1 MIEYLADGSLK
12 LPGAPA
18 LPDILDLLVV
28 GGGPAGTAAAFR
40 ARELGLA
47 ALVIDYDDLMKR
59 IRDYAKDKLIL
70 PDFGGGDKMRFP
82 KGGAMTDALAFGA
95 IEKDAMCEL
104 WKSYYA
110 QFQIPAQI
118 GIELLGVERQSAGYL
133 TVRAYNHNTKTEVA
147 YKTRNVALGIGRGVP
162 RRFDIP
168 GNTEGIA
175 YRLTSGDAYVGAPA
189 CVIGGGTSAAEA
201 VIEIS
206 KAKIAAGDASAVYWS
221 YRGDKLPK
229 VSKALA
235 EVFFDAY
242 IGNGNIRY
250 HPNSEPVAVM
260 SGDDRRDYLAVRIDR
275 RAIANRPNESL
286 LIEFLKESCVACIGE
301 DIPETLLA
309 SMGIAMATGGPSNK
323 KRMVVNRFLETQQP
337 GIFLIGDILTQ
348 AYLETEDFSADPA
361 TFSEI
366 KHRGNIKAALVDGVL
381 VAEVV
386 RQRIDGVADVS
397 AVVAFADEP
406 AAAPAAQRRT
416 MLPDAAAAPL
426 ETDVPAASM
435 PANRREAD
443 SDAFLV
449 RVLPGGVEEAEFPL
463 KRDGVTTLG
472 RGNCDVSI
480 PGDELLSDA
489 HASILHTR
497 EGYFLRD
504 DGSATGVYYR
514 APEGKMLELAAGSVV
529 RLGRQFLVIERNNGR
544 FGFIHYTA
552 TGDEIQRKELDERAM
567 VLGRDAPDVTLA
579 ADDMVLSRRHIAL
592 MVKDGSLF
600 LKDLKSLNGTFLKV
614 QNQIALEQN
623 DQFRVGRQT
632 FRVNLAKEVRNDQR
646 HSGMS
651 PSFDELAAKR
661 SDRSAAPAPAAP
673 ASTPVAPAPPAASLA
688 AGGLAVTF
696 RALGKTVPFEKGKSI
711 CEIAEKNGIKIVAEC
726 HAGICGSDPIRVC
739 AGQAN
744 LNTLSAAEKE
754 TLEDICELAPGEY
767 RLACMARPT
776 GAVDV
781 DIM

>member
-1 MIEYLADGSLK
+1 MIAYLADGTLK
-12 LPGAPA
+12 LPGSPA
-18 LPDILDLLVV
+18 LPDILDLIIV

-82 KGGAMTDALAFGA
+82 KGGAMLDALAFGA

-104 WKSYYA
+104 WKSYYVDFA
-110 QFQIPAQI
+110 IPAQI
-118 GIELLGVERQSAGYL
+118 GLELLGVQRQPAGYFEL
-133 TVRAYNHNTKTEVA
+133 RAYNHNSKSEIV
-147 YKTRNVALGIGRGVP
+147 YKTRHVVLGIGRGVP

-206 KAKIAAGDASAVYWS
+206 KAKIAAGDRSAVYWS

-260 SGDDRRDYLAVRIDR
+260 TGDDRRDYLAVRIDR
-275 RAIANRPNESL
+275 RAIQQRPNESL
-286 LIEFLKESCVACIGE
+286 LLEFLKESCVACIGE
-301 DIPETLLA
+301 DIPESLLA
-309 SMGIAMATGGPSNK
+309 SMGISMVVGGPSGK
-323 KRMVVNRFLETQQP
+323 KRMLVNRYLETAQSN
-337 GIFLIGDILTQ
+337 IFLIGDILTQ
-348 AYLETEDFSADPA
+348 AYLETDDFAADPS
-361 TFSEI
+361 TFNEI

-381 VAEVV
+381 VAEVI
-386 RQRIDGVADVS
+386 RQRIDGVEHVS
-397 AVVAFADEP
+397 ARVEFAD
-406 AAAPAAQRRT
+406 APAPSTVQRPT
-416 MLPDAAAAPL
+416 MLPGIAEALPVQAEVPEASLPVERRDAG
-426 ETDVPAASM
+426 
-435 PANRREAD
+435 

-449 RVLPGGVEEAEFPL
+449 RLLPGGVEEQEFPL
-463 KRDGVTTLG
+463 KRDGITTLG
-472 RGNCDVSI
+472 RGNADI
-480 PGDELLSDA
+480 AFPDDELLSDA

-504 DGSATGVYYR
+504 DGSATGVYFR
-514 APEGKMLELAAGSVV
+514 APEGKMIELAQGSVV
-529 RLGRQFLVIERNNGR
+529 RLGRQFLVVERNNGR
-544 FGFIHYTA
+544 FGFIHYKA
-552 TGDEIQRKELDERAM
+552 TGEEQQRKEVDERAL
-567 VLGRDAPDVTLA
+567 VLGRDAPDMTLA

-614 QNQIALEQN
+614 QNPVLLQQN
-623 DQFRVGRQT
+623 DRFRIGRQT
-632 FRVNLAKEVRNDQR
+632 FRINLAAEIRNDQR
-646 HSGMS
+646 HSGLIAG
-651 PSFDELAAKR
+651 FDDMAKAR
-661 SDRSAAPAPAAP
+661 KTGSAVPAAV
-673 ASTPVAPAPPAASLA
+673 PVEAAQAAAAA
-688 AGGLAVTF
+688 AGVPAGALAVTF
-696 RALGKTVPFEKGKSI
+696 RALGKTIAFEKGKSL

-726 HAGICGSDPIRVC
+726 HAGICGSDPVRIC
-739 AGQAN
+739 AGAAN
-744 LNTLSAAEKE
+744 LNALSAAEKE

-767 RLACMARPT
+767 RLACMVRPT

-781 DIM
+781 DLVGS